1 MLCDFSFINFL
12 SAPQGPI
19 EFETLLIVINALE
32 SCVYFIVLI

>member
-1 MLCDFSFINFL
+1 MRLFIYQL
-12 SAPQGPI
+12 PVRPQGPI